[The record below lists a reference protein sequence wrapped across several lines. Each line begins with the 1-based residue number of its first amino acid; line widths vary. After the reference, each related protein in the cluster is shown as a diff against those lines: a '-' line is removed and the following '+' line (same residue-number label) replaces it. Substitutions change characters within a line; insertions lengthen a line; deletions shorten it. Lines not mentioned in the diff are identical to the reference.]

1 MSTMQRLTLIGLY
14 NYEQTFDRDL
24 FSGLELPEHYDKP
37 TFINALLLEH
47 GEKCV
52 MYSDPNF
59 FKSAIN
65 IWSKKWA
72 LELSRIYDALIAE
85 YNPIYNY
92 DRYEDWTETDKPDV
106 TTTRTHNN
114 TDTQTLG
121 NTITRTHNDTD
132 TRTNNNTDT
141 QTNRYDI
148 VTEQNVN
155 GFNEH
160 TVSADNSSGY
170 QPESKDTSNS
180 GKATQSNDGTITD
193 AHTGTITDAHTGTIT
208 DANSGTISDAHTG
221 TISDREAGVRSDV
234 THSGHTVGNIGV
246 TTSASMVT
254 EIVRQRFEMNLY
266 GIATK
271 LFANE
276 LLIGIY

>member
-37 TFINALLLEH
+37 TFINVLLLEH

-92 DRYEDWTETDKPDV
+92 DRYEDWTETDKPD
-106 TTTRTHNN
+106 
-114 TDTQTLG
+114 
-121 NTITRTHNDTD
+121 NTITRTHD
-132 TRTNNNTDT
+132 NTDT
-141 QTNRYDI
+141 TTNRYDI
-148 VTEQNVN
+148 VTEQNVDSTSEN
-155 GFNEH
+155 
-160 TVSADNSSGY
+160 TISADNASDY
-170 QPESKDTSNS
+170 QPDNKNTSNA
-180 GKATQSNDGTITD
+180 GKTTSSNDGTITD
-193 AHTGTITDAHTGTIT
+193 AHSGTITDV
-208 DANSGTISDAHTG
+208 
-221 TISDREAGVRSDV
+221 EKGVRSDV
-234 THSGHTVGNIGV
+234 THKGHIQGNIGV
-246 TTSASMVT
+246 TTSAQMVS
-254 EIVRQRFEMNLY
+254 EVVRQRFEINLY
-266 GIATK
+266 GVATK

-276 LLIGIY
+276 LLLGIY